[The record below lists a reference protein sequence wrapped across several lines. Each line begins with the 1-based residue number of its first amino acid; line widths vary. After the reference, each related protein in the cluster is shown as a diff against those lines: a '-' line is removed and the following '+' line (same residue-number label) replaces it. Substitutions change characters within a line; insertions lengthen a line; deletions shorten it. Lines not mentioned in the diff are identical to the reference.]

1 MSAPLKP
8 HWHQPSHPEIQQVV
22 PGADGGDFSSK
33 SLSKVRVA
41 PFGVFADM
49 TFPPCTLVGASTY
62 ATVQISR
69 DRHILLNSDLLYLNH
84 SCEPSLVSIR
94 VYIYLGIYIYNTR
107 RPVSGRGRGAFQ
119 SIGMSY
125 CTIHA
130 RSTLP
135 GLDLHTRC
143 LFMFF
148 SPLPFHP

>member
-8 HWHQPSHPEIQQVV
+8 HWHQPSHPAIQQVV
-22 PGADGGDFSSK
+22 LGGADEGDFSSK

-49 TFPPCTLVGASTY
+49 TFPPCTLVAASTY

-94 VYIYLGIYIYNTR
+94 IYIYNTR
-107 RPVSGRGRGAFQ
+107 RPVSGRGRGGGL
-119 SIGMSY
+119 SIGISY
-125 CTIHA
+125 CTIVV
-130 RSTLP
+130 P
-135 GLDLHTRC
+135 GLDLHEM
-143 LFMFF
+143 LIHVFF
-148 SPLPFHP
+148 PFHP